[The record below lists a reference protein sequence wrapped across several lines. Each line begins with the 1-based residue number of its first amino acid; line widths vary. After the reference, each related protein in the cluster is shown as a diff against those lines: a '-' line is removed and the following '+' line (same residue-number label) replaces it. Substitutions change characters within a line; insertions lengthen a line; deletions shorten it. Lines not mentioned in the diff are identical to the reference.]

1 MSILIDENSRIVVC
15 GITGKA
21 GSLHTRKCLQYG
33 SKIVSGV
40 CPGKGGT
47 LFAIDGHDSVP
58 VFDSV
63 SEAVSNTHPDVALI
77 FVPPAFAADS
87 IFECIDSNLP
97 LIICITEGISVQDMT
112 LIKAKLRQS
121 NSRLI
126 GPNCPGV
133 FSPGKC
139 NLSIIPE
146 SIALPGRVGV
156 VSKSGT
162 LTYEAIWQLTSR
174 GIGQS
179 TCVGIGG
186 DPISGSSHTDI
197 VKLFNE
203 DPDTEAIV
211 MIGEIG
217 GNSEIQAAEYIKQ
230 HVKKPVVAFI
240 AGVSAPKGK
249 RMGHA
254 GAIVSG
260 DSDSAAE
267 KIKKLKSCGIAVAD
281 LPTQIA
287 STLLNIY
294 HPGRK

>member
-21 GSLHTRKCLQYG
+21 GSLHTRKCLQCG

-47 LFAIDGHDSVP
+47 LFTAEGHDSVP

-63 SEAVSNTHPDVALI
+63 SEAVNRTHPNVALI

-97 LIICITEGISVQDMT
+97 LIICITEGIPVQDMT
-112 LIKAKLRQS
+112 LIKAKLRYS

-146 SIALPGRVGV
+146 SIALPGHVGV

-186 DPISGSSHTDI
+186 DPISGTSHRDI

-203 DPDTEAIV
+203 DPETEAIV

-217 GNSEIQAAEYIKQ
+217 GNSEIQAAEYVKQ

-254 GAIVSG
+254 GAIISG
-260 DSDSAAE
+260 DSDSAIE

-287 STLLNIY
+287 DTLLKIY
-294 HPGRK
+294 HPEKK